1 MTLARKKQS
10 EESMMHKVYWKVARS
25 KFLKR
30 ENQHKIS
37 KHRITDKIG
46 ENFLLE
52 ALNSFLPFL
61 LKTSLWM
68 F

>member
-10 EESMMHKVYWKVARS
+10 EESVMHKVYWKVAGS
-25 KFLKR
+25 KFLER

-46 ENFLLE
+46 ENLLWE
-52 ALNSFLPFL
+52 VLNSFLLFL

>member
-10 EESMMHKVYWKVARS
+10 EESMMHKVYWKVAGS
-25 KFLKR
+25 KFLEK

-46 ENFLLE
+46 EDLL
-52 ALNSFLPFL
+52 
-61 LKTSLWM
+61 
-68 F
+68 